1 MPMPSETTMQGTN
14 SGHDSDKRRAQMIQ
28 LARTIE
34 QRADQPLT
42 LASLAEEVG
51 LSPSRLQK
59 VFKDVLGVSPK
70 TYQDAARMR
79 QFKQSL
85 RQGSGVTDAIFE
97 SGYGSVSRV
106 YGEGKRSMGMTPTA
120 YRAGAEGERIS
131 YAYRNTSLGLVMMAA
146 TDQGVCF
153 VQFDDTADSLL
164 DALQREFPKAD
175 LSASSAQHAPELDQ
189 WIEALDRHIDNAA
202 PKPDIPLDIRGTAFQ
217 VKVWNFLQTIP
228 EGSVLSYSDVANGIG
243 KPKATRAVG
252 TACGKNRIG
261 LLVPCHR
268 VLRGDG
274 QLGGYRWGLERKQA
288 LLAMESQ
295 RNPQPTDQA
304 Q

>member
-1 MPMPSETTMQGTN
+1 MPMPSETTVKKENAGERA
-14 SGHDSDKRRAQMIQ
+14 DKRRSQMFE

-34 QRADQPLT
+34 QRADEPLT
-42 LASLAEEVG
+42 LTSLAEEVG

-70 TYQDAARMR
+70 TYHAAARMR
-79 QFKQSL
+79 QLKQSL
-85 RQGSGVTDAIFE
+85 KQGSGVTDAIFQ

-106 YGEGKRSMGMTPTA
+106 YGEGKRTMGMTPTA
-120 YRAGAEGERIS
+120 YRGGGEGESIS
-131 YAYRNTSLGLVMMAA
+131 YAYRTTSLGLVMMAA
-146 TDQGVCF
+146 TNQGVCF
-153 VQFDDTADSLL
+153 VQFGDQAESLL
-164 DALQREFPKAD
+164 NALQCEFPKAK
-175 LSASSAQHAPELDQ
+175 LSASSAQHAPDLDH
-189 WIEALDRHIDNAA
+189 WIEALERHIDHAV

-217 VKVWNFLQTIP
+217 IKVWNFLQTIP

-243 KPKATRAVG
+243 KPKASRAVG
-252 TACGKNRIG
+252 SACGKNRIG

-274 QLGGYRWGLERKQA
+274 ELGGYRWGLERKQA

-295 RNPQPTDQA
+295 RIPQAADQA
-304 Q
+304 

>member
-1 MPMPSETTMQGTN
+1 MPMPSEMTIQTTKFRGT
-14 SGHDSDKRRAQMIQ
+14 SDKRRAQMFE

-34 QRADQPLT
+34 QRADEPLT
-42 LASLAEEVG
+42 LASLAAEVG

-59 VFKDVLGVSPK
+59 VFKEVLGVSPK
-70 TYQDAARMR
+70 AYQNAARMR

-106 YGEGKRSMGMTPTA
+106 YGEGKRGMGMTPTA

-131 YAYRNTSLGLVMMAA
+131 YAYRKTSLGLVMMAA

-164 DALQREFPKAD
+164 EALQREFPKAN
-175 LSASSAQHAPELDQ
+175 LSASSAQHAPELDE
-189 WIEALDRHIDNAA
+189 WIEALNRHIDHAA

-228 EGSVLSYSDVANGIG
+228 EGEVLSYSDVAHGIG

-295 RNPQPTDQA
+295 RTPQQTDQT
-304 Q
+304 